1 MSVAFRLI
9 FGALCFVAASGSGL
23 AEPCRSDVPKSSV
36 GLGEFVSW
44 ERHFQPGRPVNVPVQ
59 NARYVRVLFRQ
70 GDQSAAAWTLRIR
83 DGESRP
89 LQSISSTAV
98 GAAPF
103 WTHRLYANT
112 IKIEVDSKSRA
123 SPVQSLFYQAMPENS
138 VPFYSTKSAT
148 PDWSDVYNQAD
159 GAGGRV
165 EEFEKRQAEP
175 VGMFITAEG
184 NNLDGVATW
193 TCSGVLVADRPGLL
207 FLTND
212 HCGGLSEPRWSSS
225 VCLGNGI
232 VDFSW
237 DGDAV
242 SRQHHCLEVLKRS
255 SVLDLALLRLA
266 SASSDDAAPL
276 PANFAINV
284 NQGEPIA
291 VIHHP
296 SSETKKIS
304 RNCVAQITDVSGTVN
319 EVNDFAYD
327 CDTEAGSSG
336 APVFNAEGEV
346 IGIHHTGHE
355 KTAAGQCDRLNKAVR
370 LERIREFLREAGV
383 DP

>member
-9 FGALCFVAASGSGL
+9 TGALCFVTASGPGV
-23 AEPCRSDVPKSSV
+23 AEPCRTDVPKSAV
-36 GLGEFVSW
+36 GLGDFVSW
-44 ERHFQPGRPVNVPVQ
+44 ERNFQPGHARNVPVE
-59 NARYVRVLFRQ
+59 NARYVRVLFQQR
-70 GDQSAAAWTLRIR
+70 DQSDAAWTLRIR
-83 DGESRP
+83 DGDGRP
-89 LQSISSTAV
+89 IQSITSTAV

-103 WTHRLYANT
+103 WTRRLYADT
-112 IKIEVDSKSRA
+112 IKIEVDSKSPT
-123 SPVQSLFYQAMPENS
+123 SPVQSLFYQVMPENP

-148 PDWSDVYNQAD
+148 PDWSDVYNHAD
-159 GAGGRV
+159 GARGPV
-165 EEFEKRQAEP
+165 EEFEKRQAEA

-193 TCSGVLVADRPGLL
+193 TCSGALVVDRPGLL

-225 VCLGNGI
+225 VCQGNGI

-237 DGDAV
+237 DGDAI
-242 SRQHHCLEVLKRS
+242 SRQHQCLEVVKRS
-255 SVLDLALLRLA
+255 SSLDLALLRLA
-266 SASSDDAAPL
+266 PAASDDAAPL
-276 PANFAINV
+276 PASFAMNIDE
-284 NQGEPIA
+284 GEAIA

-304 RNCVAQITDVSGTVN
+304 RNCVALIADVSGTVN
-319 EVNDFAYD
+319 EANDFAYD

-336 APVFNAEGEV
+336 APVFDAEGNV
-346 IGIHHTGHE
+346 VGIHHTGHE
-355 KTAAGQCDRLNKAVR
+355 KAAAGQCDGLNKAVR
-370 LERIREFLREAGV
+370 LDRIREFLREAGV

>member
-1 MSVAFRLI
+1 MSVAVRLVA
-9 FGALCFVAASGSGL
+9 GALCLVSASGTGL
-23 AEPCRSDVPKSSV
+23 AEPCHTDVPKSAV
-36 GLGEFVSW
+36 GLGDFVSW
-44 ERHFQPGRPVNVPVQ
+44 ERHFEPGKSRRVPAE

-70 GDQSAAAWTLRIR
+70 RDQSDAAWTLRIR
-83 DGESRP
+83 DGEGRP
-89 LQSISSTAV
+89 IQSITSRAV

-103 WTHRLYANT
+103 WTRRLYADT
-112 IKIEVDSKSRA
+112 IEIVVESEA
-123 SPVQSLFYQAMPENS
+123 SVAPVESLFFQVMLEN
-138 VPFYSTKSAT
+138 PLTFYSTKGPK
-148 PDWSDVYNQAD
+148 PDWSDVYD
-159 GAGGRV
+159 RVDDAGGIV
-165 EEFEKRQAEP
+165 EEFEKRQAES

-184 NNLDGVATW
+184 NNLDGVAAW
-193 TCSGVLVADRPGLL
+193 TCSGVLIADRPDLL

-225 VCLGNGI
+225 VCEGNGI

-242 SRQHHCLEVLKRS
+242 SRQHQCRKVVTRS
-255 SVLDLALLRLA
+255 SDLDLALLRLA
-266 SASSDDAAPL
+266 PAASDDAAPL
-276 PANFAINV
+276 PASFAMNV
-284 NQGEPIA
+284 NEGEPIA

-304 RNCVAQITDVSGTVN
+304 RNCVARIADVSETVN

-336 APVFNAEGEV
+336 APVFNVEGNV
-346 IGIHHTGHE
+346 VGIHHTGHE
-355 KTAAGQCDRLNKAVR
+355 KTAAGQCDGLNKAVR
-370 LERIREFLREAGV
+370 LDRIRQFLQEAGV